1 MARIR
6 QTDKRTGTVYVY
18 EAEAKWDPERK
29 QTRYGKRRLVGHV
42 DPESGEVVPNRP
54 TRASASSPGSRR
66 EFFGA
71 CALLDAVAAESGVD
85 AALRRALPGTW
96 DQAAS
101 LAYYMICEGSAPLS
115 RFPRFAAT
123 HATPHGSPIPSQRS
137 SELLATIGEAERDA
151 FCSALARRHGEGDR
165 LFYDTTS
172 ISSYSEALSQ
182 VRWGRNKDR
191 VPLPQVNLAMLAGR
205 ESGIPL
211 YYRKVAGNVAD
222 VTTVKTLIRDMEPS
236 FAGKV
241 RLVMDRGFW
250 SAANVNAMMR
260 EHFKFLIGVPASLK
274 LFKDAVDG
282 HAAEIRSWENF
293 DDATGLYGMRLAHE
307 WGYEEARPRKGDT
320 VRAKRRS
327 YVYLFFDAS
336 RAAEA
341 ERDLAALLR
350 ACSRELA
357 AGNRV
362 EAHERYYDEY
372 FEVVRGKPVGKD
384 DAIAAA
390 TARAGYFALFSNE
403 AMGPFDALAVY
414 HDKDAIE
421 KRFGDVKGLLDFRT
435 PRVSAEETL
444 AGKLFVVFVALVL
457 AAWLRRRMKETGL
470 DEDYTL
476 EGLLDEVEA
485 IERYTQEGRRPRVCE
500 VTGKQRDIFGRLGY
514 DLPATS

>member
-1 MARIR
+1 MAQIR

-29 QTRYGKRRLVGHV
+29 QTRYGKRRLIGHV
-42 DPESGEVVPNRP
+42 DPETGEVAPNRP
-54 TRASASSPGSRR
+54 MRASASSPGSKR
-66 EFFGA
+66 EFYGA
-71 CALLDAVAAESGVD
+71 CALLDAVAEESGAS
-85 AALRRALPGTW
+85 AALKRAMPASW
-96 DQAAS
+96 DQAMS

-123 HATPHGSPIPSQRS
+123 HATPHGAPIASQRS
-137 SELLATIGEAERDA
+137 SELLASIGEAERDA
-151 FCSALARRHGEGDR
+151 FCAALARRHGEGDR

-222 VTTVKTLIRDMEPS
+222 VTTVKALIRDMEPS
-236 FAGKV
+236 FSGKV

-260 EHFKFLIGVPASLK
+260 EHFKFLVGVPASLR

-282 HAAEIRSWENF
+282 HAPELRSWGNF
-293 DDATGLYGMRLAHE
+293 DDATGLYGMRLPHE
-307 WGYEEARPRKGDT
+307 WDYEEERPRKGD
-320 VRAKRRS
+320 VVKAKRRS

-384 DAIAAA
+384 GAIAAA

-403 AMGPFDALAVY
+403 VMEPFEALAVY

-435 PRVSAEETL
+435 PRVSTEETL

-470 DEDYTL
+470 DGEYTL

-500 VTGKQRDIFGRLGY
+500 VTGKQREIFDRMGY